1 MEKNSF
7 AAEVTFKF
15 NRVNAMLFKVR
26 VLLNMKILK
35 AIYCIVGTSPPPLL
49 KGGKTFQKLSH

>member
-7 AAEVTFKF
+7 VAEVTFKF

-26 VLLNMKILK
+26 ALLNVKILK
-35 AIYCIVGTSPPPLL
+35 AIYYHSWNLSYPLI
-49 KGGKTFQKLSH
+49 KGG

>member
-7 AAEVTFKF
+7 VAEVTFKF

-49 KGGKTFQKLSH
+49 KGARPSKN